1 MIFDFSVVEGKF
13 SINLTVVVVIGFNE
27 DVSVD
32 SWNVFKV
39 VGDEVITD
47 LSIGGVEEKICS
59 ITASLTFIVVVVV
72 LVSDVTSICF
82 ICSDCSVVISF
93 SYSSVINKK
102 NG

>member
-1 MIFDFSVVEGKF
+1 VVGSKF

-32 SWNVFKV
+32 SWNDFKV

-47 LSIGGVEEKICS
+47 LSVGGVEENICS
-59 ITASLTFIVVVVV
+59 ITTSLTFIVVVVV

-82 ICSDCSVVISF
+82 MCSDCSLVISF
-93 SYSSVINKK
+93 SYSSEIDKK